1 MADDKTPAAITGV
14 GLDLWHELHAA
25 LQFTVTEERIA
36 VELCRTISLCEVLA
50 RELDVLG
57 PVLDGQRG
65 LKVNPIVAEI
75 RQQRLAAARLAKSL
89 DIPALDDRP
98 NRRGGVRGVY
108 GVK

>member
-1 MADDKTPAAITGV
+1 MVEEQIATQLCP
-14 GLDLWHELHAA
+14 
-25 LQFTVTEERIA
+25 TV
-36 VELCRTISLCEVLA
+36 SLCEVLA

-65 LKVNPIVAEI
+65 LKVNPIFAEF

-98 NRRGGVRGVY
+98 SRRGGVRGVS

>member
-1 MADDKTPAAITGV
+1 MV
-14 GLDLWHELHAA
+14 
-25 LQFTVTEERIA
+25 EEQIA
-36 VELCRTISLCEVLA
+36 TQLCRTVSLCEVLA

-65 LKVNPIVAEI
+65 LKINPIVAEL

-89 DIPALDDRP
+89 DIPTLDNRP
-98 NRRGGVRGVY
+98 SRRGGVRGVY